1 MQRERH
7 RILAAA
13 RGDAVEQQLLL
24 AVHHV
29 ELVDHDLRGVEQD
42 FAGENLPRLVAAG
55 DVRGKNP
62 QIDDAA
68 VGSVLVGHRG
78 AEPDESRDAAQGVVE
93 ACREL
98 HAVLPRAARQRE
110 ARKVQHPCIEILGR
124 GVDRQRVAA
133 VRGVD
138 RKARGE
144 HAPALDVLRR
154 CLERQLVAGR
164 IEQQLQRRAVGDL
177 KSRRHGVGHG
187 VEIADVDRQQREV
200 VGHGGLAF
208 RRRLLPL
215 FAAQHRQVFP
225 RAPAQVFEDGA
236 VAGFR
241 PERDVGE
248 VRAQFHELAPLG
260 VLARDGHAGGRDLLV
275 VVAVAGVGHLN
286 AAVQIVERTPSGG
299 SDDAAR
305 ELRHRV
311 AAVDV
316 QPGQIGVPQVH
327 REVVA
332 RHGVVQVD
340 RAEEVEVE
348 VGIAGRDASVELAVA
363 QAAVEP
369 QRIVDIAVEP
379 QLRDVARDVGVGH
392 SLADHAVDI
401 GREGGVAQQIA
412 TVEQF
417 AQPEVARLDVAPHA
431 AQTALER
438 VQLQVAGDV
447 AHLRR
452 GTQLHVERR
461 EQSPETGIEVDL
473 PGVAQHADQ
482 LVREFAARDGEG
494 QFVHRPGRGAQAG
507 NRQVETGLPD
517 VGKPLHRGVGHERRP
532 LADLHAPDPAREIGH
547 HAGDLDVY
555 VGEIHMPVAQ
565 LRGEKGDIVGRNGR
579 IAHRG
584 VDAHLADEILV
595 LRPRVARQRDE
606 RKVDVRTRRDDRGV
620 LEAQTALRHVEP
632 PGQVVQH
639 EAAAFAGRK
648 GRNGGVNGL
657 PVDREIVHAGRDAVE
672 VHVREVD
679 AVLRIAM
686 VEPFEAEVHVLDRGL
701 LQREAEIA
709 LLGFVGVGN
718 AVDDLFDVHLPAGR
732 LPQVKPRVGDLAAAQ
747 LQPAAEDAET
757 RDEGVELPDVKQRV
771 ALVVL
776 DIEALD
782 PDLREDADV
791 HAVDRH
797 GGLQLA
803 RDEARGPVH
812 RVVLHGGNVEQQ
824 RERHGNNYQQQN
836 RRREHLS
843 QYFYTF
849 AHQDSYITCK
859 FSENS

>member
-1 MQRERH
+1 MQRR
-7 RILAAA
+7 
-13 RGDAVEQQLLL
+13 
-24 AVHHV
+24 
-29 ELVDHDLRGVEQD
+29 
-42 FAGENLPRLVAAG
+42 
-55 DVRGKNP
+55 
-62 QIDDAA
+62 
-68 VGSVLVGHRG
+68 S
-78 AEPDESRDAAQGVVE
+78 
-93 ACREL
+93 
-98 HAVLPRAARQRE
+98 
-110 ARKVQHPCIEILGR
+110 
-124 GVDRQRVAA
+124 
-133 VRGVD
+133 
-138 RKARGE
+138 
-144 HAPALDVLRR
+144 
-154 CLERQLVAGR
+154 
-164 IEQQLQRRAVGDL
+164 VGDL

-187 VEIADVDRQQREV
+187 VEVADVDRQQREV
-200 VGHGGLAF
+200 VGHGGLAL

-225 RAPAQVFEDGA
+225 RAPAQVLEDGA

-275 VVAVAGVGHLN
+275 VVAVAGVGHLD
-286 AAVQIVERTPSGG
+286 AAVQVVERTPSGG

-305 ELRHRV
+305 KLRHRV

-316 QPGQIGVPQVH
+316 QPGQVGVPQVH

-340 RAEEVEVE
+340 HAEEVEVE
-348 VGIAGRDASVELAVA
+348 VGIAGRDTSVELAVA

-369 QRIVDIAVEP
+369 QRVVDIAVES
-379 QLRDVARDVGVGH
+379 QLRDVAHDVGVGH
-392 SLADHAVDI
+392 APADHAVDI

-532 LADLHAPDPAREIGH
+532 LADLHASDPAREIGH
-547 HAGDLDVY
+547 HAGHLDVD
-555 VGEIHMPVAQ
+555 VGEIHVPVAE
-565 LRGEKGDIVGRNGR
+565 LRGEKGDVVGRNGR

-686 VEPFEAEVHVLDRGL
+686 VEPFEAEVHVLDGGL

-709 LLGFVGVGN
+709 LLGFVGIGN

-732 LPQVKPRVGDLAAAQ
+732 LPQVEPRVGDLAAAQ

-757 RDEGVELPDVKQRV
+757 RDEGVELPDVEQRI
-771 ALVVL
+771 ALVIL
-776 DIEALD
+776 DVEALH
-782 PDLREDADV
+782 PDFRKDADV

-803 RDEARGPVH
+803 RNETCGLVH

-824 RERHGNNYQQQN
+824 REHHGNDYQQQN

-849 AHQDSYITCK
+849 AHQESYITCK